1 MARGRIKMT
10 KRLWGMVVL
19 CLTAITGPA
28 HAINLA
34 GQIVSIDLTDTA
46 TVDYGTQSVVVQ
58 PSGFDGNYF
67 NDQFFDFN
75 AGPNTDLFTID
86 STGTFCGIDCQGGTI
101 IWTLSNL
108 NFGVPLTGFNVL
120 QDIGPVTVN
129 YITPTSVQ
137 FSYADTGIPPGT
149 YFTAQFVTGGVPEP
163 ATWAMMALGFAG
175 IGLVGYRTPRRRAVS
190 AT

>member
-1 MARGRIKMT
+1 
-10 KRLWGMVVL
+10 
-19 CLTAITGPA
+19 
-28 HAINLA
+28 
-34 GQIVSIDLTDTA
+34 
-46 TVDYGTQSVVVQ
+46 VDFGTQSVVVQ

-67 NDQFFDFN
+67 GDQFFDFN
-75 AGPNTDLFTID
+75 AGLNTDLFTID
-86 STGTFCGIDCQGGTI
+86 STGTFCGIDCEGGTI

-129 YITPTSVQ
+129 SITPTSVQ
-137 FSYADTGIPPGT
+137 FSYADTAIPPGT
-149 YFTAQFVTGGVPEP
+149 YFTAPFVTGGVPEP

-175 IGLVGYRTPRRRAVS
+175 IGFAGYRTSRRRAVS